1 MNMNSVKLFGFGFFL
16 IITMGYTPFQ
26 GLALPILGSDLG
38 SFAVLGGSTVTNTG
52 ATTINGNLGVD
63 PGTSITGFPPG
74 TVTGT
79 IYSAGSFS
87 GLAQSQLVGALTSLG
102 SLGPGT
108 TLSSANLT
116 GLTLLPGVYT
126 VPAGTTNLAGTL
138 TLNGNGNPDARWVFE
153 MPSTLITSS
162 NAVVNVI
169 DTGSGASLYWDV
181 GSSATL
187 GTDTSFEGNILA
199 STSITLDTG
208 ASIDCGRALANGGA
222 VTMDANNV
230 STGCTGSQ
238 VSALA
243 GSSGLNGGESV
254 SIVPEPSTFF
264 LFCAGLA
271 GMVAFRKFSFSPRLT
286 V

>member
-1 MNMNSVKLFGFGFFL
+1 MNAMKFL
-16 IITMGYTPFQ
+16 IGGVLAFIVMAYSPSR

-38 SFAVLGGSTVTNTG
+38 TFAVLGGSTVTNTG
-52 ATTINGNLGVD
+52 DTTVTGNLGVD

-74 TVTGT
+74 SVTGT
-79 IYSAGSFS
+79 IYSAGPVS
-87 GLAQSQLVGALTSLG
+87 GLAQSQLTRALTSLG

-116 GLTLLPGVYT
+116 GLTLSPGVYT

-138 TLNGNGNPDARWVFE
+138 TLNGNGNANARWVFE

-162 NAVVNVI
+162 NAIVNVI
-169 DTGSGASLYWDV
+169 DTGAGASLYWDV

-199 STSITLDTG
+199 STSITLDNG
-208 ASIDCGRALANGGA
+208 ASIGCGRALASSGA

-238 VSALA
+238 VAALA
-243 GSSGLNGGESV
+243 GSNGLSGGESV
-254 SIVPEPSTFF
+254 STVDEPSAFF
-264 LFCAGLA
+264 LFCVGLA
-271 GMVAFRKFSFSPRLT
+271 GMVTFRKAFFSIA
-286 V
+286 